1 MKIRRKLPKPP
12 RSGRLSYI
20 VGYTTAAPSVV
31 DLQTWFDFEY
41 GGPVSFDRP
50 HARNCDAHSALLV
63 THGSWHAWLDIS
75 VPSGEA
81 EEWMNRLG
89 WRHTAAGTV
98 TGTTLTPG
106 HAGDAVL
113 HAARLARGLTLMTD
127 GTAYDVTTPSCFNPS
142 IRKDRPLDQLRMN
155 DHMTVVDAEA
165 SESGVQWLY
174 TRGLSK
180 LGLDKIETFR
190 PLGLPTRESTS
201 RLIEIA
207 DEIFRLGQSPKV
219 GTSLPFPAIGL
230 TIHVLRHRT
239 AFLAGSPLALR
250 EIAWEEGI

>member
-1 MKIRRKLPKPP
+1 
-12 RSGRLSYI
+12 
-20 VGYTTAAPSVV
+20 
-31 DLQTWFDFEY
+31 
-41 GGPVSFDRP
+41 
-50 HARNCDAHSALLV
+50 
-63 THGSWHAWLDIS
+63 
-75 VPSGEA
+75 
-81 EEWMNRLG
+81 
-89 WRHTAAGTV
+89 
-98 TGTTLTPG
+98 
-106 HAGDAVL
+106 
-113 HAARLARGLTLMTD
+113 
-127 GTAYDVTTPSCFNPS
+127 
-142 IRKDRPLDQLRMN
+142 MN
-155 DHMTVVDAEA
+155 DHMTIVDAEA

-180 LGLDKIETFR
+180 FGLDEIETFR
-190 PLGLPTRESTS
+190 PLGLPTREPTS